1 MMWFGFITVMGV
13 GVFVI
18 VNILRNE
25 EEEDEYG
32 GWGEEGY
39 ENSLEATYGSVAS
52 APTVPVPGALPS
64 SPPPA
69 APAQAMA
76 PAPAAPAPAAP
87 TSFPKIWNN
96 AGYLDP
102 TDGLLN
108 KSNLNGDGADLPL
121 FDTDQLDWTCLL
133 YTSPSPR
140 DKRQS
145 RMPSSA

>member
-1 MMWFGFITVMGV
+1 VVLIKQSNDVEGAGGADDGLPIGSILMWVGFIAVMGV

-18 VNILRNE
+18 VNILRTE

-69 APAQAMA
+69 APAPAMA

-87 TSFPKIWNN
+87 AAAATTPPLPA
-96 AGYLDP
+96 AGLPEGWTMDQWEVYGQMWLEQ
-102 TDGLLN
+102 
-108 KSNLNGDGADLPL
+108 NGMA
-121 FDTDQLDWTCLL
+121 
-133 YTSPSPR
+133 
-140 DKRQS
+140 
-145 RMPSSA
+145 